1 MKKLLF
7 YYSVAATLLLVACG
21 LYLHHSTREVAR
33 LRNNNKALSSETKLY
48 KTRFDESAAS
58 VVAMQLRIEEYRKQH
73 AEDLKRI
80 RELGVRLRRVES
92 IATSAS
98 QTKIEVSTPI
108 HDTIFLDRLLP
119 DTATLFRWSD
129 SWVHI
134 EGLIR
139 NGNAECHI
147 ESVDTL
153 RQVIHRLPHRW
164 WFIRYGTKAIR
175 QEISSSNPHTQ
186 IVYSEYIELP
196 KRHRHR

>member
-7 YYSVAATLLLVACG
+7 YYSVAATLLLIIGG
-21 LYLHHSTREVAR
+21 LYLRHSTREVVR
-33 LRNNNKALSSETKLY
+33 LRNNNEALSSDTKLY

-58 VVAMQLRIEEYRKQH
+58 VVAMQLKIEEYRKQH

-153 RQVIHRLPHRW
+153 RQVIHRVPRSW

>member
-7 YYSVAATLLLVACG
+7 YYSVAATLLLIIGG
-21 LYLHHSTREVAR
+21 LYLRHSTREVVR
-33 LRNNNKALSSETKLY
+33 LRNNNEALSSETKLY

-58 VVAMQLRIEEYRKQH
+58 VVAMQLKIEEYRKQH

-153 RQVIHRLPHRW
+153 RQVIHRVPRSW

-186 IVYSEYIELP
+186 IVYSKYIELP

>member
-7 YYSVAATLLLVACG
+7 YYSVVATLLLVVCG
-21 LYLHHSTREVAR
+21 LYLHHTTGEVTR
-33 LRNNNKALSSETKLY
+33 LRNNNEALSTETKLY
-48 KTRFDESAAS
+48 KTRLDESAAS
-58 VVAMQLRIEEYRKQH
+58 VVAMQLKIEEYRKQH

-80 RELGVRLRRVES
+80 RSLGVQLRRVES

-108 HDTIFLDRLLP
+108 HDTVFLDRLLP

-129 SWVHI
+129 NWVNI

-139 NGNAECHI
+139 NGKAECYI
-147 ESVDTL
+147 ESIDTL
-153 RQVIHRLPHRW
+153 RQVVHRVPRSW
-164 WFIRYGTKAIR
+164 WFIRFGTKAIR
-175 QEISSSNPHTQ
+175 QEITSSNPHTQ

-196 KRHRHR
+196 KRHSHR